1 MARNIEASK
10 RGFGWDPSKQRLCL
24 YVNGDEVDY
33 WGQEHGRTY
42 YVNDITGSSSNDGLS
57 WNTAFAQVSEAISA
71 SETFRELGGGAPTVT
86 TNDYVPN
93 NIVIQGTGTAYTG
106 ITDLGERCF
115 IIGLSAG
122 LMRDGGSGQVRI
134 GSSSTDGCDDATN
147 ARGNT
152 LYNLQFQGGG
162 DTMYA
167 FRNTAWIQRS
177 RFQDVTFM
185 QAGASLE
192 ACFYATAMSGSIMER
207 CQFTDNQGGTKA
219 LYGLQTGGQF
229 SNNLITD
236 CDFYVGS
243 TALLYLSNSLQTGT
257 VIGPNN
263 RFYGVSAV
271 GAQNACTEAAYGSA
285 GCAFLCGNYF
295 SHKNAS
301 QLTDQIN
308 WAITGMVSGNVGVD
322 ALIDSDT

>member
-1 MARNIEASK
+1 MAINKPAAK
-10 RGFGWDPSKQRLCL
+10 RGFIYLPKSKSLGLFVDGVQVENFPSVQ
-24 YVNGDEVDY
+24 
-33 WGQEHGRTY
+33 GRTY
-42 YVNDITGSSSNDGLS
+42 YVNNITGSSTADGLS
-57 WNTAFAQVSEAISA
+57 WGSAMDEVSTAITA
-71 SETFRELGGGAPTVT
+71 SETYRELGGGAPTVT
-86 TNDYVPN
+86 TNDYVAN
-93 NIVIQGTGTAYTG
+93 TILIQGTGTAYTG
-106 ITDLGERCF
+106 ITDLGERCY
-115 IIGLSAG
+115 IIGVSAG
-122 LMRDGGSGQVRI
+122 LHRDGGSGQVRI

-152 LYNLQFQGGG
+152 IYNVQFQGGG

-167 FRNTAWIQRS
+167 FRNTAWVQRS

-192 ACFYATAMSGSIMER
+192 ACFYVTAMSGTIMER
-207 CQFTDNQGGTKA
+207 CQFADNQGSTKA

-229 SNNLITD
+229 SNNLVTD

-243 TALLYLSNSLQTGT
+243 TALLYLANALQTGS

-271 GAQNACTEAAYGSA
+271 GAHNDCTEGAYGSA

-295 SHKNAS
+295 SHKDAS
-301 QLTDQIN
+301 QLTDQID